1 MRARALQARRL
12 RKEDSRKAAEPKA
25 RTVDRQGVQ
34 RTEKVL
40 ATGQV
45 SLRPSALQERR
56 LRQNAEPLARKDLA
70 EVSPLSRRG
79 DAKAVRRLGK
89 GTVNCEQEKSLAR
102 RARERP
108 LVHLTEL
115 WRLDSERSWYPRR
128 RQENARKSTNPPTS
142 S

>member
-1 MRARALQARRL
+1 MV
-12 RKEDSRKAAEPKA
+12 DS
-25 RTVDRQGVQ
+25 QGVR

-45 SLRPSALQERR
+45 SLRPSALQERK
-56 LRQNAEPLARKDLA
+56 LRQDAEPLARKDLA

-89 GTVNCEQEKSLAR
+89 GTVNCDQEKSVAS
-102 RARERP
+102 RAGTGP
-108 LVHLTEL
+108 LVHSIEL
-115 WRLDSERSWYPRR
+115 WRVDSEDSQHPRR
-128 RQENARKSTNPPTS
+128 RLENARKSTNPPTS